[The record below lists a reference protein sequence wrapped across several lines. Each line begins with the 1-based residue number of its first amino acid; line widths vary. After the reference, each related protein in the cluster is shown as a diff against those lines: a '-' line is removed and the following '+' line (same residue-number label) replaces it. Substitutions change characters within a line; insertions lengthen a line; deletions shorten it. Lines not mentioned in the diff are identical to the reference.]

1 MGVVKVINPPTNQSI
16 NQSNLL
22 ISKSVKKGMHIK
34 INSEFGVEG
43 EVKGQHRA
51 GGWQPPSLGC
61 PGAGENPSR
70 AGTWI
75 WGGWWSPWHLAAH
88 WITPQSTN
96 GAFLGWINREYQVEQ
111 EGRDD
116 TWN

>member
-34 INSEFGVEG
+34 INSEFAVEG

-61 PGAGENPSR
+61 PGAGENQSR
-70 AGTWI
+70 GEHGFGVDGGALGTWQLP
-75 WGGWWSPWHLAAH
+75 G
-88 WITPQSTN
+88 
-96 GAFLGWINREYQVEQ
+96 
-111 EGRDD
+111 
-116 TWN
+116 